1 MSVEI
6 LPRAT
11 SVPAGRPLTLSRPR
25 LPRWAPA
32 LVAVLAVAASAL
44 LSLSLGWNLAGGAAV
59 AAVLYAVGLPAWSAV
74 VENVRA
80 ARNRL
85 VTTLVWVAFA
95 LAMVPLV
102 SLVWKVTAEGIGVL
116 NTQFFTYSMRNV
128 IGPGGGIYHALMG
141 TLLITLAAAA
151 VSVPVGLL
159 TAVYLTEFGAGSRFA
174 RTVTFVVDV
183 MTGLPSIVAGLFAY
197 ALFVIFFGPGVRM
210 GFGGALALSLLMIPI
225 VVRSAEEMLRLVPGE
240 LREASYALG
249 VPKWRT
255 VLSVVV
261 PTALPGVITGVT
273 LAVARVVGETAPLL
287 IIAGATDS
295 VNMNLFGGRMMTL
308 PVYIYYSF
316 TQPGVPATYGQ
327 QRAWGAAL
335 VLIVIVMA
343 LNLLARL
350 VGRLIAARR

>member
-1 MSVEI
+1 MSLDL
-6 LPRAT
+6 LPRAA
-11 SVPAGRPLTLSRPR
+11 SAPAGAPLPLTRPR
-25 LPRWAPA
+25 LPRWAPL
-32 LVAVLAVAASAL
+32 LVAVLAVAASGL
-44 LSLSLGWNLAGGAAV
+44 LSLSLGWNLAGWAAV
-59 AAVLYAVGLPAWSAV
+59 AAFLYAVGLPTWSAL
-74 VENVRA
+74 VEKGRA

-102 SLVWKVTAEGIGVL
+102 SLVWKVVAQGIGVIDAEFL
-116 NTQFFTYSMRNV
+116 TYSMRNIV
-128 IGPGGGIYHALMG
+128 GPGGGIYHALMG
-141 TLLITLAAAA
+141 TLLITLAATV

-159 TAVYLTEFGAGSRFA
+159 TAVYLVEYGARSRVA

-197 ALFVIFFGPGVRM
+197 ALFAIFFGPGVRM
-210 GFGGALALSLLMIPI
+210 GFGGAIALSLLMIPI

-255 VLSVVV
+255 VLKVVI

-273 LAVARVVGETAPLL
+273 LAIARVVGETAPLL